1 MPILTAAT
9 AEFFDTA
16 THVVSTEVEIAATPE
31 ETWAVLNDHVSWME
45 WFSGMKAVEAQP
57 AAWTSPG
64 DTRQVTVNN
73 MLVSEQAIIVEPGAD
88 LAFTILQWP
97 LPIASRAA
105 ERVQLVDTS
114 RQGEDRVNVIYTG
127 AFDLTLIGR
136 LSWPIAQRQF
146 VAAWGG
152 AFESLHEA
160 VAARRG

>member
-1 MPILTAAT
+1 MATLTPASP
-9 AEFFDTA
+9 EFFKTA
-16 THVVSTEVEIAATPE
+16 THVASTEVEIAATTQE
-31 ETWAVLNDHVSWME
+31 AWALLNDHESWRD
-45 WFSGMKAVEAQP
+45 WFAGLTAVEAQP
-57 AAWTSPG
+57 AQWSSPG

>member
-1 MPILTAAT
+1 MAILTPAT

-16 THVVSTEVEIAATPE
+16 THVASTEVEIAATSE
-31 ETWAVLNDHVSWME
+31 EAWELINDHGSWKE

-57 AAWTSPG
+57 ARWTSPG
-64 DTRQVTVNN
+64 DTRQVTVNA

-97 LPIASRAA
+97 LPIATRAA

-127 AFDLTLIGR
+127 AFDLTLAGR
-136 LSWPIAQRQF
+136 LVWPVPQRQF
-146 VAAWGG
+146 VSAWGG
-152 AFESLHEA
+152 AFENLNDA
-160 VAARRG
+160 VAARRR